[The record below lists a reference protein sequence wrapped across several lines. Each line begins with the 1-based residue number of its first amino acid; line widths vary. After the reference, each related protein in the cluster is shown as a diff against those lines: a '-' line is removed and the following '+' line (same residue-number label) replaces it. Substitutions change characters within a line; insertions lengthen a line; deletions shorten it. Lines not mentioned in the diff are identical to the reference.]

1 MEEFKNE
8 SPDTLGQDK
17 KQLQESQHIAR
28 RRTKKSSVS
37 ELFHEHGKVPPQ
49 AVDLEEAVLG
59 AMMLEK
65 DPLTAVIEI
74 LKPEIFYKE
83 AHQIIFSAIQK
94 LFASTEPV
102 DILTVTESLRKTGEL
117 DPVGGPYYITMLTN
131 RVASA
136 ANIEYHAHILL
147 QKYIQRELIHISS
160 EIIKEAYE
168 DTTDVFE
175 LLDKAENNLFYISE
189 NSLRRTY
196 RSMQSLMTEAIQEIA
211 AGQKHEGHLRGVG
224 SGFTELDRVTGG
236 WQRSDLVILASRP
249 GMGKTAFALTMARNA
264 AVNFKKPVAVFSLEM
279 SAVQLVTRLIASETG
294 IPAEKLKKGTLDTN
308 EWNLL
313 NSRVTSLID
322 APLYIDDTPAL
333 TIFELRAKSRRLR
346 QQHNIEM
353 VILDYMQLMQG
364 GAEHRGNRE
373 QEISSISRSLKA
385 LAKELNIPI
394 IALSQLSRE
403 VEKRGGTK
411 KPILSDLRES
421 GSIEQD
427 ADMVMFIYRPE
438 YYKIDVDEQGDSTT
452 GLAEI
457 GIAKNRSGPT
467 KEIKLRFIA
476 KYAKFIDYEEEYA
489 FADTISPND
498 SFDGKVRTRNVMSRM
513 DEIDHEE
520 ISQNDIPF

>member
-1 MEEFKNE
+1 MEEMKSNG
-8 SPDTLGQDK
+8 PDPLGQDK
-17 KQLQESQHIAR
+17 KQLQDSQ
-28 RRTKKSSVS
+28 RTNRKRAKRNPVS
-37 ELFHEHGKVPPQ
+37 EVFIEHGKVPPQ

-65 DPLTAVIEI
+65 DPLTDVIEI

-83 AHQIIFSAIQK
+83 AHQIIFTTIK
-94 LFASTEPV
+94 NLFASTEPV
-102 DILTVTESLRKTGEL
+102 DILTVTEALRKSGEL
-117 DPVGGPYYITMLTN
+117 DLVGGPYYITMLTN

-160 EIIKEAYE
+160 EVIKEAYE
-168 DTTDVFE
+168 DTTDVLD
-175 LLDKAENNLFYISE
+175 LLDRAENNLYYISE

-196 RSMQSLMTEAIQEIA
+196 RSMQDLVKEAIQEIVQ
-211 AGQKHEGHLRGVG
+211 GQKHDGKLRGVG
-224 SGFTELDRVTGG
+224 SGFTDLDRVTGG
-236 WQRSDLVILASRP
+236 WQKSEVVIIASRP
-249 GMGKTAFALTMARNA
+249 GMGKTALALTMARNA
-264 AVNFKKPVAVFSLEM
+264 AVNFNKPVVVFSLEM
-279 SAVQLVTRLIASETG
+279 SAVQLVTRLISSETG
-294 IPAEKLKKGTLDTN
+294 IPAEKLKRGTLGTD

-313 NSRVTSLID
+313 NSKVSHLID

-333 TIFELRAKSRRLR
+333 TIFELRAKSRRLK

-353 VILDYMQLMQG
+353 IILDYLQLMQG
-364 GAEHRGNRE
+364 GTEHKGNRE

-385 LAKELNIPI
+385 LAKELDVPI

-427 ADMVMFIYRPE
+427 ADMVLFIYRPE
-438 YYKIDVDEQGDSTT
+438 YYKIDVDEKGESTT

-457 GIAKNRSGPT
+457 GIAKNRNGIT
-467 KEIKLRFIA
+467 KDIKLRFISRH
-476 KYAKFIDYEEEYA
+476 AKFIDYEDDA
-489 FADTISPND
+489 SFADPISDNT
-498 SFDGKVRTRNVMSRM
+498 SFDGKIRTRNVMSKM
-513 DEIDHEE
+513 
-520 ISQNDIPF
+520 NDIEHDESNPDEAPF